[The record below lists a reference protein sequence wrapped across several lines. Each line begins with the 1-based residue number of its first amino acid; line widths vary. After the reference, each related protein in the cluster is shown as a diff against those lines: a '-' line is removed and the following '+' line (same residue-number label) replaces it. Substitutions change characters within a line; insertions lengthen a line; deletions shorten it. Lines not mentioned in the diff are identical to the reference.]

1 MSAIQKFFPCLQG
14 PRNCF
19 PARSINRV
27 DELDHNGNIL
37 ATTVGVDSKR
47 QSDLSGRRP
56 RKGGVCA
63 QQVHSGTAISQR
75 PAVKVDFLAP
85 LYASVDGATFERGY
99 LRIYPLAGFKEHGAP
114 TLMLWNSLKGWKQF
128 EPPKLSDRF
137 YFCSNVFGDLFGVQV
152 TPDLEMSRDRI
163 GILWIE
169 RYEYQEAGVEWRNL
183 FSSIF

>member
-114 TLMLWNSLKGWKQF
+114 TLMLWHNLKGWKQF
-128 EPPKLSDRF
+128 EPPKLSDTF

-152 TPDLEMSRDRI
+152 TPDFGNVQRQDWDPLDRA
-163 GILWIE
+163 L
-169 RYEYQEAGVEWRNL
+169 
-183 FSSIF
+183 